1 MPAYTAYIKAMHCF
15 KAFLWNN
22 ANASQTFFY
31 VCVSPKGRCISA
43 KAPNYTKRIV
53 AIVNRAEPIRTEPD
67 CSGFTLIY
75 VDSEVPENME
85 KATLSLVEEE
95 QL

>member
-1 MPAYTAYIKAMHCF
+1 M
-15 KAFLWNN
+15 
-22 ANASQTFFY
+22 
-31 VCVSPKGRCISA
+31 
-43 KAPNYTKRIV
+43 